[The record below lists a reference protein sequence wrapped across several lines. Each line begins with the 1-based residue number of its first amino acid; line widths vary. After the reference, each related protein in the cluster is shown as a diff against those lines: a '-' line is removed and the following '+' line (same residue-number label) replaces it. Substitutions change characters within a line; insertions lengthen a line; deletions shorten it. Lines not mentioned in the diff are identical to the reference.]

1 MFFLDEDE
9 VRYVIRGL
17 APRARR
23 EGVAE
28 ELRGWR
34 WDSAPLA
41 PLYEAALDVAEVAD
55 QRCASGRDV
64 YLRHVLGEEAT
75 LDEDGALERALQD
88 AVCALVVRAKGL
100 IYEQGA
106 LAAESMRALPAPA
119 VGSLVGA
126 EPAGTEGVGAAV
138 QLLWGFER
146 RRIAA
151 RIEAALARQPRM
163 AADALVA
170 AALPVTV
177 GRRLDGRYLGLAAH
191 VAVDAVGFPEPV
203 VFAIRVGA
211 AAAWHR
217 LAPTGHA
224 LLLEGLHETP
234 VNLGAIVY
242 LRFADG
248 QIAIERDLFVIDDE
262 LRQAFIDTRD
272 ERARL
277 VEEEIDPGMPSACP
291 EQCPH
296 FARCHG

>member
-9 VRYVIRGL
+9 SRYIIRGL
-17 APRARR
+17 APQARR

-34 WDSAPLA
+34 WDGAPLA
-41 PLYEAALDVAEVAD
+41 PLYEAALDVAEIAD

-64 YLRHVLGEEAT
+64 YLRHVLGAEAAPD
-75 LDEDGALERALQD
+75 DEGALERALQH
-88 AVCALVVRAKGL
+88 AACALVIRAKTT

-106 LAAESMRALPAPA
+106 LAAEAVRALPAAPA
-119 VGSLVGA
+119 ESLIDASPAQAGGA
-126 EPAGTEGVGAAV
+126 GAAV
-138 QLLWGFER
+138 YLLWGFER
-146 RRIAA
+146 RRIAT

-170 AALPVTV
+170 AAVPVTV
-177 GRRLDGRYLGLAAH
+177 GRRLDGRYLGLAGH
-191 VAVDAVGFPEPV
+191 IGVDAVGFPEPV
-203 VFAIRVGA
+203 VFSIRVGA
-211 AAAWHR
+211 PASWHR

-234 VNLGAIVY
+234 VNLGAVVY
-242 LRFADG
+242 LDFADG
-248 QIAIERDLFVIDDE
+248 QLAIERDLFVIDDE

-277 VEEEIDPGMPSACP
+277 VEEEIDPGLPAVCP
-291 EQCPH
+291 ERCPL
-296 FARCHG
+296 FARCHA